1 LIPTRITA
9 QGCEVDDELRLRA
22 QAISERWP
30 RFDTDMME
38 ASVVFR
44 LEGREHSVEA
54 IVSRRRRQALV
65 AAGSGGD
72 FRAALDDLDA
82 HVRRRLRRDR
92 SRRRDHR
99 HESPGPSY

>member
-1 LIPTRITA
+1 MPTRITA
-9 QGCEVDDELRLRA
+9 QGCEVDDGLRRRA

-44 LEGREHSVEA
+44 IEGREHSVEA
-54 IVSRRRRQALV
+54 IVSRRRRRALV

-82 HVRRRLRRDR
+82 HVRKRLKRDR
-92 SRRRDHR
+92 SRRRDRR
-99 HESPGPSY
+99 HGYPDPSE

>member
-1 LIPTRITA
+1 MIPTRITA